1 MRACANFNTN
11 KENGKWLRA
20 TLLQYLRHFFS
31 MFWLRV
37 CRFLTWT
44 LNENIMYIKLGPKSN
59 FAVIIKQRHYFFFLS
74 FCKHASRV
82 SVQGC
87 GMYLKLLRRQILLAK
102 QKILSPCR
110 IYNDNLK
117 KKIPIHCEPHNKK
130 ITLHVNSIESS
141 HKLLFW
147 RKKTNPKLH
156 VFELILKNFLFFSH
170 KVLLFQK
177 VLVNQ

>member
-1 MRACANFNTN
+1 
-11 KENGKWLRA
+11 
-20 TLLQYLRHFFS
+20 
-31 MFWLRV
+31 
-37 CRFLTWT
+37 
-44 LNENIMYIKLGPKSN
+44 MYIKLGPKSN

-117 KKIPIHCEPHNKK
+117 KKFQFIVNL
-130 ITLHVNSIESS
+130 ITK
-141 HKLLFW
+141 KLLCMLIQLLLAINFYFE
-147 RKKTNPKLH
+147 KKNLPKLH
-156 VFELILKNFLFFSH
+156 VFEFILKNFLFFSH

>member
-1 MRACANFNTN
+1 
-11 KENGKWLRA
+11 
-20 TLLQYLRHFFS
+20 
-31 MFWLRV
+31 
-37 CRFLTWT
+37 
-44 LNENIMYIKLGPKSN
+44 MYIKLSPKSN
-59 FAVIIKQRHYFFFLS
+59 FAVIIKQRHYFFSLS

-117 KKIPIHCEPHNKK
+117 KKIKFIANL
-130 ITLHVNSIESS
+130 ITK
-141 HKLLFW
+141 KLLCMLIQLLLAINFYFE
-147 RKKTNPKLH
+147 KKSKPKLH
-156 VFELILKNFLFFSH
+156 AFELILKIFLFFSH
-170 KVLLFQK
+170 KVLLFQS

>member
-1 MRACANFNTN
+1 
-11 KENGKWLRA
+11 
-20 TLLQYLRHFFS
+20 
-31 MFWLRV
+31 
-37 CRFLTWT
+37 
-44 LNENIMYIKLGPKSN
+44 MYIKLGPKSN

-117 KKIPIHCEPHNKK
+117 KKFQFIVNL
-130 ITLHVNSIESS
+130 ITK
-141 HKLLFW
+141 KLLCMLIQLLLAINFYFE
-147 RKKTNPKLH
+147 KKSKPKLH
-156 VFELILKNFLFFSH
+156 VFELILKIFLFFSH
-170 KVLLFQK
+170 KVLLFQS

>member
-20 TLLQYLRHFFS
+20 TLLQYLGHFFP

-87 GMYLKLLRRQILLAK
+87 GMYLKLLRRQILLAT

-117 KKIPIHCEPHNKK
+117 KKFQFIVNL
-130 ITLHVNSIESS
+130 ITK
-141 HKLLFW
+141 KLLCMLIQMLLAINFYFE
-147 RKKTNPKLH
+147 KKTYLNYMYLNSFWKIFYSFH
-156 VFELILKNFLFFSH
+156 TKFS
-170 KVLLFQK
+170 FSRRS
-177 VLVNQ
+177 